1 MDIEIVPYNPQW
13 RTEFMEIGQRIRAA
27 LGDTALRIY
36 HIGSTSVEGL
46 AAKPIIDIQVS
57 IRSWDDF
64 DHSRQQFNSIGYIH
78 RADNPDKTKRY
89 FREAPG
95 GKRTHIHVR
104 ELGSWAEQ
112 FPLLF
117 RDYLRC
123 HNEECGLYAAVKY
136 ELMTKYQKDR
146 HGYVEAKEPVIWDI
160 MRRASRWSQEV
171 GWKAGGTDI

>member
-1 MDIEIVPYNPQW
+1 MDIEIVPYDPSW
-13 RTEFMEIGQRIRAA
+13 KTEFTEIGQKIREV

-57 IRSWDDF
+57 VRSWNNF
-64 DHSRQQFNSIGYIH
+64 EHLIRQFNSIGYVH

-123 HNEECGLYAAVKY
+123 HTDECELYAAVKY
-136 ELMTKYQKDR
+136 ELMKKYQKDR
-146 HGYVEAKEPVIWDI
+146 HGYVDAKEPIIWDI
-160 MRRASRWSQEV
+160 MRRASSWSQEV
-171 GWKAGGTDI
+171 GWRAGETDV